1 MKKEQLDTPC
11 LVLDLD
17 VMQNN
22 IDDMAIYAKE
32 AGVSLR
38 PMMKTH
44 KCPAIAHMQL
54 KAGATPGIQ
63 AAKVGEAEV
72 MAAAGIADIFISN
85 EIIGETK
92 VERLV
97 NLAKRN
103 KISTSVDSIEGAKGL
118 DAIAGKHSLK
128 LNVLIHVDTG
138 NRRTGVL
145 PGNLTLDFAREV
157 VRLRNLSLK
166 GIWTHEG
173 HNYTGRTPEEVQS
186 KTRKAGEEMVETKQ
200 LLEKELGME
209 VYNSVGSTPGA
220 KLLAKMRGVD
230 EIRPGAYVFYDEG
243 QVFMGICKR
252 KDCALA
258 VLATIISRPAPDR
271 AVCDVGTK
279 GYYPPAEYLA
289 FTEKG
294 LAANWPLPAEGGGVI
309 RGLDGEVYEDIVF
322 HRWGEEYGI
331 LKLYD
336 TKRNLKTGDMIE
348 VVPYHVCSS
357 VNLYDEIM
365 GIRNG
370 ELEAILPIWARGKV
384 R

>member
-22 IDDMAIYAKE
+22 INQMAQCARE
-32 AGVSLR
+32 AGVNLR
-38 PMMKTH
+38 PMIKTH
-44 KCPAIAHMQL
+44 KCPAIAHLQL
-54 KAGATPGIQ
+54 KAPATPGIQ
-63 AAKVGEAEV
+63 TAKVGEAEV
-72 MAAAGIADIFISN
+72 MAAAGITNIFISH
-85 EIIGETK
+85 EIIGDSK
-92 VERLV
+92 VERLI

-103 KISTSVDSIEGAKGL
+103 QISTSVDSIEGARGL
-118 DAIAGKHSLK
+118 AAAARKHGLK
-128 LNVLIHVDTG
+128 LDVLIHVDTG
-138 NRRTGVL
+138 NKRTGVL
-145 PGNLTLDFAREV
+145 PGKPVLDLAREV
-157 VRLRNLSLK
+157 AELSSLRLK

-186 KTRKAGEEMVETKQ
+186 KTKKAGEDMIETKNV
-200 LLEKELGME
+200 LEKDLGIE

-220 KLLAKMRGVD
+220 KLLSGMRGID

-243 QVFMGICKR
+243 QVFMGICER

-258 VLATIISRPAPDR
+258 VLATIISRPALDR

-279 GYYPPAEYLA
+279 GYYPPGEYLA
-289 FTEKG
+289 FTKEG
-294 LAANWPLPAEGGGVI
+294 LQTNWPLPAEGGGVI
-309 RGLDGEVYEDIVF
+309 RGLSGEVYNDIVF

-331 LKLYD
+331 LTLYNQ
-336 TKRNLKTGDMIE
+336 KRNLKIGDLVEI
-348 VVPYHVCSS
+348 VPYHVCST

-370 ELEAILPIWARGKV
+370 ELETKLPIWARGKV
-384 R
+384 C